1 MAGILQLFQKLTMVL
16 IIYPAY
22 VEVAEGIT

>member
-1 MAGILQLFQKLTMVL
+1 MAGILQLFQKLIMVL